1 MSGKIRV
8 GRSLYQGGR
17 VILPQ
22 YEGYTQ
28 IVVLTKDSSPYG
40 ELGPYDL
47 TNENGQILEN
57 VWQFSKLYRTVP
69 KVDIPYSSKYKR
81 VVWSWPAETHLDN
94 NQEPTESYW
103 RWRIQGKNTKDPVR
117 NPVGWNHMKNCA
129 FALEKD
135 EPISES
141 NPRLDY
147 IEARKKIYLPIYVRA
162 VTKEPKFHQLKD
174 RLLNGENLL
183 IIEVDGPHQES
194 LNYYKEK
201 YHVTDDF
208 IQNHSV
214 EVTNNN
220 LAILL
225 NDPKHPF
232 GHGYCLGWAL
242 YCELHNN
249 T

>member
-1 MSGKIRV
+1 MTGKIRV

-17 VILPQ
+17 IIYPK
-22 YEGYTQ
+22 YEGYTPI
-28 IVVLTKDSSPYG
+28 IVMTKESSEYG

-57 VWQFSKLYRTVP
+57 VWQFSKCYPMVP
-69 KVDIPYSSKYKR
+69 NVNIPYSSKYNHI
-81 VVWSWPAETHLDN
+81 VWSWPSEYHLVNNEPNDN
-94 NQEPTESYW
+94 YW
-103 RWRIQGKNTKDPVR
+103 RWRNAGKNNKYPVR
-117 NPVGWNHMKNCA
+117 NPVGWNHMKTCA
-129 FALEKD
+129 FSLEKD

-147 IEARKKIYLPIYVRA
+147 IESRKRIYLPIYYEA
-162 VTKEPKFHQLKD
+162 VTKSPRFHELKN

-183 IIEVDGPHQES
+183 IIEIDGPHQES
-194 LNYYKEK
+194 LNYYKQK
-201 YHVTDDF
+201 WNVSDDF
-208 IQNHSV
+208 IENNSV
-214 EVTNNN
+214 QVTEQN

-242 YCELHNN
+242 FKESE
-249 T
+249 